1 MDTGDTFAQLVRLM
15 HRLRA
20 PGGCS
25 WDAEQ
30 THESL
35 KPYFV
40 EETYEALEAIDSGS
54 DLGLQE
60 ELGDVLLQVLFHSE
74 IAGERRAFT
83 IDDVVE
89 GLSSKLIRRHPHVFA
104 DGDAETPEEVA
115 RNWTR
120 LKLEERKAS
129 AAPGQQPSVID
140 GVPAALPT
148 LLKAHR
154 LGEKAAGGGF
164 DRASADDM
172 RSQVDTGLT
181 RLDAALT
188 ADDDQQSELIIG
200 ELLLSLVDLSR
211 KIGVNADTALA
222 GGLRRFE
229 KRFRLFEA
237 RFAGREVSDIDA
249 GELENA
255 WKKTDDQG

>member
-140 GVPAALPT
+140 GVPSALPT

-164 DRASADDM
+164 DRAGAADS
-172 RSQVDTGLT
+172 RSQVDAGLT
-181 RLDAALT
+181 RLDAAIT
-188 ADDDQQSELIIG
+188 TDDAQQSALVIG
-200 ELLLSLVDLSR
+200 ELLLSLIDLSR

-222 GGLRRFE
+222 GSLRRFE
-229 KRFRLFEA
+229 KRFRLLETH
-237 RFAGREVSDIDA
+237 FAGREISDIA
-249 GELENA
+249 TGELENA

>member
-54 DLGLQE
+54 DLELQE

-83 IDDVVE
+83 INDVVE
-89 GLSSKLIRRHPHVFA
+89 SLSSKLIRRHPHVFA

-115 RNWTR
+115 RNWAR

-129 AAPGQQPSVID
+129 AAAGQQPSVID

-172 RSQVDTGLT
+172 RSQVDKGLT

-188 ADDDQQSELIIG
+188 ADDDQQSELVIG
-200 ELLLSLVDLSR
+200 ELLLSLVNLSR

-222 GGLRRFE
+222 GGLRLFE
-229 KRFRLFEA
+229 KRFRLFEK
-237 RFAGREVSDIDA
+237 RFAGREVSDIAA

-255 WKKTDDQG
+255 WKKPDDQG

>member
-1 MDTGDTFAQLVRLM
+1 
-15 HRLRA
+15 
-20 PGGCS
+20 
-25 WDAEQ
+25 
-30 THESL
+30 
-35 KPYFV
+35 
-40 EETYEALEAIDSGS
+40 
-54 DLGLQE
+54 
-60 ELGDVLLQVLFHSE
+60 
-74 IAGERRAFT
+74 
-83 IDDVVE
+83 
-89 GLSSKLIRRHPHVFA
+89 LSSKLIRRHPHVFA

-129 AAPGQQPSVID
+129 AAPGMQPSVID
-140 GVPAALPT
+140 GVPSALPT

-164 DRASADDM
+164 DRASAADI
-172 RSQVDTGLT
+172 RSQVNAGLT

-188 ADDDQQSELIIG
+188 ADDDEQSELVIG

-229 KRFRLFEA
+229 KRFRLFET
-237 RFAGREVSDIDA
+237 RFAGREVSDIDP

>member
-40 EETYEALEAIDSGS
+40 EETYEALEAIDSGD
-54 DLGLQE
+54 DLELQE

-74 IAGERRAFT
+74 IAGERLAFT

-104 DGDAETPEEVA
+104 DGNAKTPEEVS

-120 LKLEERKAS
+120 LKLEERKLS

-172 RSQVDTGLT
+172 RSQIDAGLK
-181 RLDAALT
+181 RLDAAVT
-188 ADDDQQSELIIG
+188 ANDTPQSELVMG

-211 KIGVNADTALA
+211 KIGINADTALA
-222 GGLRRFE
+222 GGLRRFG
-229 KRFRLFEA
+229 KRFRLLET

-249 GELENA
+249 GELKNA
-255 WKKTDDQG
+255 WKKTNPQE